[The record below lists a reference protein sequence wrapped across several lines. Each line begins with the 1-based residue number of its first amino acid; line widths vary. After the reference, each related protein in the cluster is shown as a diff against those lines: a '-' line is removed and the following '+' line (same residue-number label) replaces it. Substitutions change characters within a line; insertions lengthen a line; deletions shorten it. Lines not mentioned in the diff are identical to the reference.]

1 MKKIKINLNGFCD
14 IVKNIE
20 MSKYPKYQS
29 FIDNIEDPT
38 LRAILKYKN
47 YQIFKI
53 ISKVEI
59 FFISE
64 NSKKE
69 I

>member
-1 MKKIKINLNGFCD
+1 ML
-14 IVKNIE
+14 
-20 MSKYPKYQS
+20 KYPKYQS
-29 FIDNIEDPT
+29 FIDYVEDPT

-59 FFISE
+59 FLISE

-69 I
+69 IQRKSMN